1 MLNRR
6 NFSLGALAAVAGAPA
21 LAQVGARPIKL
32 IVGFGP
38 GTGPDVISRLVAERM
53 TKELGQPVIVDNK
66 AGGEGI
72 IAAEAATH
80 AAPDG
85 TTLYFG
91 SGHSLIGTP
100 ILRAG
105 TVPYDP
111 FKDFTPVCQMGLFT
125 LAVVT
130 APGVP
135 ANNFAEFLDY
145 VRAHPH
151 QLNFATSSIN
161 NRVTSLQLVA
171 QYKLDMIH
179 VPYKSETLG
188 LTDLMANRVHLQ
200 SASLAAGL
208 PGFAKAGKLKVLFV
222 QRSTRSSMLPDV
234 PTVKEAGADIK
245 ISPWSGLFGPAGMP
259 RALAERY
266 AQAYKTVVAA
276 GDLRERFDQ
285 LGFEPVPST
294 PDELAAIHR
303 TEYEVFKKVVAENNI
318 KFD

>member
-6 NFSLGALAAVAGAPA
+6 DFSLAAMAAAAGAPA
-21 LAQVGARPIKL
+21 LAQVGARPVKL
-32 IVGFGP
+32 VVGFGP
-38 GTGPDVISRLVAERM
+38 GSGPDVISRIVAERM
-53 TKELGQPVIVDNK
+53 GQQLGQPVIVDNK
-66 AGGEGI
+66 PGAEGI
-72 IAAEAATH
+72 IAAEAAAR

-85 TTLYFG
+85 GTLYFG
-91 SGHSLIGTP
+91 SGHSLVGTP
-100 ILRAG
+100 ILRGA

-111 FKDFTPVCQMGLFT
+111 FKDFTPICQMGLFT
-125 LAVVT
+125 LAVLT

-135 ANNFAEFLDY
+135 ANNFAEFIEY

-171 QYKLDMIH
+171 QYKLDMLH

-200 SASLAAGL
+200 SASLASGV
-208 PGFAKAGKLKVLFV
+208 PGFAKAGRLKVLFV
-222 QRSTRSSMLPDV
+222 QRGTRSAMLPDV

-266 AQAYKTVVAA
+266 AQAYRAAVAA
-276 GDLRERFDQ
+276 NDVRERFDQ
-285 LGFEPVPST
+285 LGFEPVPTT

-303 TEYEVFKKVVAENNI
+303 TEYEVFRKVVAENNI